1 MSFCGK
7 LNPELISQ
15 CFRGPASQIG
25 YQRERDVTGELIWK
39 ELFKPKFSSFRH
51 GGQHW
56 GEWYRR
62 FRRANEEVESIMRL
76 STKKFH
82 AFSRFF
88 GSPVVTVG
96 YKANYENQVRH
107 N

>member
-7 LNPELISQ
+7 LNPELILQ
-15 CFRGPASQIG
+15 CLRGPASQIG
-25 YQRERDVTGELIWK
+25 YQRERDVTGGLIWK
-39 ELFKPKFSSFRH
+39 EYSNKISLFFRH

-76 STKKFH
+76 TTKKFH
-82 AFSRFF
+82 TLFEI
-88 GSPVVTVG
+88 PLLVLLV
-96 YKANYENQVRH
+96 
-107 N
+107 